1 MKEKSKSY
9 LLFIFAEFEEG
20 STILKDIPL
29 QLTPISSSKYLKYN
43 YTDTNVVRNFEST
56 QPFNDLRE
64 FIDSTIGLIVG
75 QWYLLEHPDNM
86 AVHIDDSLKLN
97 LFDLESENKIYEKL
111 FNKQDDDEM
120 LKIMDYFLVHTMKNL
135 DKDGLNPIYFED
147 EDDDSLIKQLK
158 LKKSST
164 FVRPTL
170 NQLLEKVKENGVEKL
185 TKYEKQILD
194 EYARN

>member
-1 MKEKSKSY
+1 MVVTKLSN
-9 LLFIFAEFEEG
+9 
-20 STILKDIPL
+20 
-29 QLTPISSSKYLKYN
+29 N
-43 YTDTNVVRNFEST
+43 YTQTTSRCRIQLELETSLGKALIEENGYSLVKINNAVCK
-56 QPFNDLRE
+56 PFKLALWELARCPLT
-64 FIDSTIGLIVG
+64 S
-75 QWYLLEHPDNM
+75 
-86 AVHIDDSLKLN
+86 LN

-147 EDDDSLIKQLK
+147 EDEDSLIKQLK